1 MSKKKKKQR
10 GTGKPKP
17 GKESVVSPE
26 IQQAA
31 ETRTAVAANVAWMLA
46 LMSTV
51 TAEAIGL
58 ACRWYTAF
66 VEPVELLTVLS
77 AVMLFVAVISGTL
90 TLFMIPVVFR
100 FSKARPPTFILQV
113 AILAGGL
120 PLVVVALQMFLA
132 NQ

>member
-1 MSKKKKKQR
+1 MSKKQNNPRAKGKKVR
-10 GTGKPKP
+10 S
-17 GKESVVSPE
+17 KESAVTQD

-58 ACRWYTAF
+58 ACRWYTTL

-77 AVMLFVAVISGTL
+77 AVMLLVAVISGVL
-90 TLFMIPVVFR
+90 TLFMIPVVFK
-100 FSKARPPTFILQV
+100 FSKVRPPTIILQI

-120 PLVVVALQMFLA
+120 PIVVLVLQTFMA
-132 NQ
+132 MK